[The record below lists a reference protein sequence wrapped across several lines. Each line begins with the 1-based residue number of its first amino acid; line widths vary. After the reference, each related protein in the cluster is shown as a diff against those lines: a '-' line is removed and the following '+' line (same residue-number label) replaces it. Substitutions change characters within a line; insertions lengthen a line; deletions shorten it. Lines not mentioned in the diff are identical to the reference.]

1 MKIKVYW
8 KNHLGEIF
16 LPEDN
21 MYDLLD
27 ITICQFTDENIF
39 HIRSKNFGDPIFA
52 RAEKGKIVLNVDWI

>member
-8 KNHLGEIF
+8 KDCKGKIF

-39 HIRSKNFGDPIFA
+39 HIRSKSFRDTIYA
-52 RAEKGKIVLNVDWI
+52 RAEKGKIVLNVD